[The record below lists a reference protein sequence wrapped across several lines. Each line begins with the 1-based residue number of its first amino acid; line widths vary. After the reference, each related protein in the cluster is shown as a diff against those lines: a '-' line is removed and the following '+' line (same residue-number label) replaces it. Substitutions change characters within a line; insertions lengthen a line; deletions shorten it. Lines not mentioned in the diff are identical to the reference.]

1 MKDLQ
6 NLVSIDNKFMNVYEI
21 GEGEK
26 TIVFLSGGLTSSP
39 ILDFKALYSYLS
51 DDFKIVVVE
60 KFGYGFSSDT
70 EQSRD
75 IKTLLENTREVLSRK
90 KIEPPYILAPHSM
103 SGIEALYWYKHHPE
117 EVSAIIGLDMATC
130 EVYESLKINLWGLK
144 LNRWLVKVGITKL
157 FSKSVESDAVKYGNL
172 TQIEKDTYKELF
184 YKNFISIA
192 TLNEVKEVKENSEK
206 VREMNLELLPLLI
219 LVSNGNGTG
228 IKKDKWFS
236 IQENLRNKSRMGKIV
251 YYDCPHYI
259 HNHKAKEIAEEIKL
273 FLEGEKIE

>member
-6 NLVSIDNKFMNVYEI
+6 NLVSIDNRFMNVYEI